1 MIRNEPLP
9 VNLEGLTVP
18 IVTPLTK
25 DREIDKQGIKNLVEF
40 QIDNG
45 VDKIFVAGTTGE
57 FASLPRGERREGL
70 KEVIETTKGKV
81 SVFYGIS
88 HSSSAVAVKEARAAE
103 GLGVD
108 AVVSTPPF
116 YYNYSQKEIAR
127 HFKAIAEAV
136 DLPVII
142 YDIPSK
148 TQNIVELS
156 TIRGLSQKENIVGL
170 KDTTGDMNRFQI
182 LIKAFEKRKDF
193 SIAQGT
199 EEYFYHSLL
208 SGADGLVSGMANLW
222 PSKIREQIDMVEEG
236 NYEGARQIQFEL
248 FDVFRVYDQAS
259 FLAGIKTGLSLKGIC
274 DAHLSEPFMPP
285 TDKEEKKIQ
294 SILVESGIL

>member
-1 MIRNEPLP
+1 MSNDNSPI
-9 VNLEGLTVP
+9 NLDGLTVP

-25 DREIDKQGIKNLVEF
+25 NRKIDKAGIEKLVNF
-40 QIDNG
+40 QLDNG

-57 FASLPRGERREGL
+57 FASLPRNERREGL
-70 KEVIETTKGKV
+70 RLVLEATNNRVPV
-81 SVFYGIS
+81 YYGVS
-88 HSSSAVAVKEARAAE
+88 HSSSAVAVKEAKATE
-103 GLGVD
+103 GLGID
-108 AVVSTPPF
+108 AFVSTPPF
-116 YYNYSQKEIAR
+116 YYDYSQEEIFR
-127 HFKAIAEAV
+127 HFKAITEAV

-148 TQNIVELS
+148 TQNMVELS
-156 TIRGLSQKENIVGL
+156 TLKNLSQEENVVGL

-182 LIKAFEKRKDF
+182 LVKEFEGRSDF

-208 SGADGLVSGMANLW
+208 SGAEGLVSGMANLW
-222 PSKIREQIDMVEEG
+222 PSKIREQIDMVEAG
-236 NYEGARQIQFEL
+236 NYEEARKIQFEL

-274 DAHLSEPFMPP
+274 SAHLSEPFRPP
-285 TDKEEKKIQ
+285 TEEEEKNIER
-294 SILVESGIL
+294 ILLESGIL